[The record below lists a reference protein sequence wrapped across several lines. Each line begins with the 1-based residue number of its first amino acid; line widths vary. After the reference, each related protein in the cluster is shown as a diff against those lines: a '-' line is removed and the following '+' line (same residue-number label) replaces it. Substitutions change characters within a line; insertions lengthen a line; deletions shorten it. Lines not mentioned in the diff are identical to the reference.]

1 MKKKPNY
8 PLWVLV
14 SIMLVITIVIFSNP
28 LRRPDSLVRQYVLN
42 LTPIGMSMEDVVE
55 VIEGQEGWKIWHIN
69 DEGGYLS
76 QGPLVPGWPVSS
88 LSGRSVIGEKSI
100 RANIGEYQY
109 LLVTSVTVFWGF
121 DENSELIE
129 VEIWK
134 TVDGP

>member
-14 SIMLVITIVIFSNP
+14 SIMLVVAIVIFSDP
-28 LRRPDSLVRQYVLN
+28 LQRPDFLVRQYVLKR
-42 LTPIGMSMEDVVE
+42 TPIGMSMEDVVE
-55 VIEGQEGWKIWHIN
+55 VIEGQEEWVLRNIN
-69 DEGGYLS
+69 YDGGYLS
-76 QGPLVPGWPVSS
+76 PNTRLPAEPTT
-88 LSGRSVIGEKSI
+88 SGEYSIGEKSI
-100 RANIGEYQY
+100 RALVGEYQY